1 MSKLVFSA
9 VAAAG
14 AAAIPLAAFSVCI
27 ARSHILHRQ
36 WYNGIVASLHTWQ
49 EAISTRCR

>member
-1 MSKLVFSA
+1 MSALVFSE
-9 VAAAG
+9 VAATGTAV
-14 AAAIPLAAFSVCI
+14 IPLAAFSVCI

-49 EAISTRCR
+49 EAVGTRCG